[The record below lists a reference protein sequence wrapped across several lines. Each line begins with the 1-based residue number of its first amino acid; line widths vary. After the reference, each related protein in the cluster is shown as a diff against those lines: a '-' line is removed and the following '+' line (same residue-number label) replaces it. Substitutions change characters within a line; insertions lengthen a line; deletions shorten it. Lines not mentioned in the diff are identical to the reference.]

1 MLPPSSV
8 AEAPEKPNEFHRY
21 RQVLAAL
28 YITAVVAGFLLLG
41 VSVAKQLFF
50 RSPVVELQGPVLSP
64 DEPDP
69 QQLLRCNDDV
79 MALFTQLGDNVATL
93 LSGPAHDE
101 RGQPGARWEA
111 FSREWMRR
119 WDEVDARCR
128 FSELADSDLGVAYD
142 RMARVHGDLPAM
154 RLKYQTLL
162 VRFDDEQAAELA
174 RMRRALNLSREVLQE
189 RAVHQSGSR
198 QSQ

>member
-1 MLPPSSV
+1 MLPPESV

-28 YITAVVAGFLLLG
+28 YIGTVAAGFLLLG
-41 VSVAKQLFF
+41 VSVARQLFF
-50 RSPVVELQGPVLSP
+50 RAPVVELQGPVLSP

-79 MALFTQLGDNVATL
+79 MALYTALGDEVAAL
-93 LSGPAHDE
+93 LSGPPRDE

-128 FSELADSDLGVAYD
+128 FTELADTDLGIAYD

-162 VRFDDEQAAELA
+162 VQFDEEQAAELA

-189 RAVHQSGSR
+189 RAVQQSGSR
-198 QSQ
+198 QSP